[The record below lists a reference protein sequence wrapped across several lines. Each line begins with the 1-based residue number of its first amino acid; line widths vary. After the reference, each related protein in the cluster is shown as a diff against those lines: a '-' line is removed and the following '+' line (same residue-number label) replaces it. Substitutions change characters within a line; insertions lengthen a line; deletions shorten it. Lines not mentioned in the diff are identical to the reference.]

1 MFDKLFDFYFNNYR
15 KLIFIPLIILLFN
28 IGVIVYTYAT
38 TGAPILMDSSLK
50 GGVSF
55 IFNYAD
61 EINIDNFQ
69 EYLVNNLGTDD
80 VNIIL
85 LSSSVSSQIIGYE
98 VQTQQGITKEEL
110 QSLTDSYLGFELNDE
125 DISYGSQSSVIG
137 SSFLQ
142 EAIPLLIGSFIL
154 MAIVSYF
161 YFKNVLPALTITF
174 STLSDI
180 IGILAML
187 DLLGIKAG
195 IATIGALL
203 MTIGFSTDSDI
214 LLATSILKREEDTL
228 KTRLKKAV
236 KTELT
241 MTLAALIT
249 FSIMFFLST
258 VDVIKHI
265 SLVLLLGIIFDF
277 INTYCES
284 VSLQR
289 MYLDKVKK

>member
-55 IFNYAD
+55 IFNCAD

>member
-1 MFDKLFDFYFNNYR
+1 LFDFYFNNYR

>member
-1 MFDKLFDFYFNNYR
+1 
-15 KLIFIPLIILLFN
+15 LIILLFN